1 MNGYSSAFF
10 KISKIQ
16 EEFFSSSFF
25 PFRIVII
32 INNKSGPPKQVG
44 DCLKI
49 VIAGLMTTGLL
60 SSNCHCRSNVPDS
73 CVYMT
78 SWRAPPASQFF
89 KYKFHAWAH
98 VISHHR
104 WHQNRDSNRFFPTS
118 RDVSWDTCL
127 GMPSDENKPR
137 AFKSASLF

>member
-16 EEFFSSSFF
+16 EEFFSLFFF

-60 SSNCHCRSNVPDS
+60 SLNCHCRSNVPDS

-78 SWRAPPASQFF
+78 SWHAPPASQFF
-89 KYKFHAWAH
+89 KKLVPRVGSCHFALQMAPKQGFKPLLSNFTRRFLGYVPWHAL
-98 VISHHR
+98 R
-104 WHQNRDSNRFFPTS
+104 
-118 RDVSWDTCL
+118 
-127 GMPSDENKPR
+127 
-137 AFKSASLF
+137 